1 MQGEIQTKKGL
12 GYVGKLLLPVKVSRH
27 FKFLWI
33 GQLLS
38 TLGSSITM
46 VILPVVVYSLTG
58 STVVMG
64 MTMAMYM
71 LPNIL
76 ALPFAGLVVDRI
88 DRVKLM
94 LFTDI
99 IRCIVMLLLASLIFT
114 DLLTIRLLYVLVAVY
129 GLMEGI
135 FQPAYSAVRAKVF
148 VPEIRNAANALT
160 QMSNQGIRLIG
171 PALGGLIVSVASAG
185 IGFGL
190 DAATYLLSF
199 LCLLFL
205 KEIKFKKIKS
215 IEKSKV
221 DYKKEF
227 MEGVLVLKSHP
238 WLWITIFVF
247 SFVNICYAGII
258 VVLIPW
264 LFNIHHHFE
273 AYVYGLGMASS
284 GGGAVIA
291 ALIFGGKERWHKRG
305 LLAYGGVLISGF
317 ALLVMPFISWAPA
330 LIFLMAIEGFGMMIF
345 GLIWETS
352 LQELVPEEAFGRV
365 ASLDMLGSFALLPL
379 GYVVVGWLANVIGGE
394 VTILMLALFVIFTI
408 VIGLS
413 VPSIRKF
420 D

>member
-1 MQGEIQTKKGL
+1 MQGEVQREKSL
-12 GYVGKLLLPVKVSRH
+12 GYVGKLLLPVKASRH

-58 STVVMG
+58 STIVMG

-99 IRCIVMLLLASLIFT
+99 IRCVLMLLIATFIFM
-114 DLLTIRLLYVLVAVY
+114 DVLTITLLYVLVAVY
-129 GLMEGI
+129 GLMEGV

-190 DAATYLLSF
+190 DAVTYLLSF

-205 KEIKFKKIKS
+205 KEIKFKKVKS
-215 IEKSKV
+215 IEKSKI
-221 DYKKEF
+221 DYKQEF
-227 MEGVLVLKSHP
+227 MEGVVVLKSHP
-238 WLWITIFVF
+238 WLWITILVF
-247 SFVNICYAGII
+247 SFINICYAGII

-264 LFNIHHHFE
+264 LFNVHHHFE
-273 AYVYGLGMASS
+273 AYVYGLGMAFS

-291 ALIFGGKERWHKRG
+291 ALIFGGKERWQKRG
-305 LLAYGGVLISGF
+305 LLAYGGVLISGI
-317 ALLVMPFISWAPA
+317 ALLIMPFISWAPA
-330 LIFLMAIEGFGMMIF
+330 LIVLMAIEGFGMMIF

-379 GYVVVGWLANVIGGE
+379 GYVVVGWLATVIGGE
-394 VTILMLALFVIFTI
+394 ITIITLAILVILTI
-408 VIGLS
+408 GIALS
-413 VPSIRKF
+413 VPSIRRF

>member
-1 MQGEIQTKKGL
+1 MQGEIPTEKNL
-12 GYVGKLLLPVKVSRH
+12 GYVGKLLLPVKVSPH
-27 FKFLWI
+27 FKFLWL

-38 TLGSSITM
+38 TLGSSVTV

-99 IRCIVMLLLASLIFT
+99 IRCILMMLFATLIFM
-114 DLLTIRLLYVLVAVY
+114 DVLTIPLLYVLVALY

-190 DAATYLLSF
+190 DAVTYLLSF

-205 KEIKFKKIKS
+205 REIKFN
-215 IEKSKV
+215 KV
-221 DYKKEF
+221 QKFERNKVNYKKDF
-227 MEGVLVLKSHP
+227 MEGILVLKSHP
-238 WLWITIFVF
+238 WLWITILVF
-247 SFVNICYAGII
+247 SFINICYAGII

-264 LFNIHHHFE
+264 LFNVHHHFE

-284 GGGAVIA
+284 GAGAVIA
-291 ALIFGGKERWHKRG
+291 ALIFGGRQQWRKRG
-305 LLAYGGVLISGF
+305 LLAYGGVLISGI
-317 ALLVMPFISWAPA
+317 ALLIMPFVSWAPA
-330 LIFLMAIEGFGMMIF
+330 LIAIMAMEGFGMMIF

-379 GYVVVGWLANVIGGE
+379 GYVVVGWLATVIGGKI
-394 VTILMLALFVIFTI
+394 TIIMLAILVLITI
-408 VIGLS
+408 GMALS
-413 VPSIRKF
+413 VPSIRRF

>member
-1 MQGEIQTKKGL
+1 MQGEVQREKAL
-12 GYVGKLLLPVKVSRH
+12 GYVGKLLLPVRVSRH

-99 IRCIVMLLLASLIFT
+99 IRCILMLLLASLILM
-114 DLLTIRLLYVLVAVY
+114 DLLTITILYVLVAFY

-190 DAATYLLSF
+190 DAVTYLLSF
-199 LCLLFL
+199 FCLLFL
-205 KEIKFKKIKS
+205 SEIKFKKVKP
-215 IEKSKV
+215 IEKRKV
-221 DYKKEF
+221 DYKQEF
-227 MEGVLVLKSHP
+227 MEGILVLKSHP
-238 WLWITIFVF
+238 WLWITILVF

-264 LFNIHHHFE
+264 LFNVHHHFE

-284 GGGAVIA
+284 GVGAVIA
-291 ALIFGGKERWHKRG
+291 ALIFGGKERWRKRG
-305 LLAYGGVLISGF
+305 LLAYGGVLISGC
-317 ALLVMPFISWAPA
+317 ALLIMPFITWAPA
-330 LIFLMAIEGFGMMIF
+330 LIGLMAIEGFGMMIF

-379 GYVVVGWLANVIGGE
+379 GYVVVGWLATVIGGE
-394 VTILMLALFVIFTI
+394 ITIITLAILVLVTIGIALCVT
-408 VIGLS
+408 
-413 VPSIRKF
+413 SIRRF